1 MLLSII
7 IVSYNTKDLT
17 IQTLKSAVADIN
29 SSKLLKRK
37 TEIFVVDNRSKDDSV
52 KAVREFKQKTKVP
65 IKVIATRKNLGFA
78 KGNNVAVEKA
88 KGEYIIFLNSDTII
102 KKGALESMVKRFDNT
117 KLGVLAAT
125 LLNTDFTLQAQG
137 GNFPNLLNL
146 FFHMSMMDDLPI
158 IGKLLPSTQH
168 TGKNLKQTNNYKFDK
183 KMSPKK
189 QIFQKNKLIKIDWV
203 AGTAMMLSRKA
214 IDEFGSLDP
223 NIFMYGED
231 IELCLRAR
239 NHNYEVAIDPTAQII
254 HLKNQ
259 SSTSENS
266 IRGELKGYLY
276 IYSKH
281 QSRFQTE
288 IARVLIQMGVFLRIF
303 VFSIIAPDPYKK
315 QIYKNAL
322 SDLK

>member
-17 IQTLKSAVADIN
+17 IQTLKSTVADIN
-29 SSKLLKRK
+29 SSKLLKGN
-37 TEIFVVDNRSKDDSV
+37 TEIYVVDNNSTDDSV
-52 KAVREFKQKTKVP
+52 KAVKEFKLTTKIP
-65 IKVIATRKNLGFA
+65 IKVIATGKNLGFA
-78 KGNNVAVEKA
+78 GGNNVAVEKST
-88 KGEYIIFLNSDTII
+88 GDLILFLNSDTIV
-102 KKGALESMVKRFDNT
+102 KKGALESMVKRFDNE
-117 KLGVLAAT
+117 KLGVLAST
-125 LLNTDFTLQAQG
+125 LLNPDFTLQAQG

-146 FFHMSMMDDLPI
+146 FFHMSMMDDLPL

-168 TGKNLKQTNNYKFDK
+168 TGKNTKQADHYTFDENL
-183 KMSPKK
+183 SPKSQEFK
-189 QIFQKNKLIKIDWV
+189 KDKLIKVDWV
-203 AGTAMMLSRKA
+203 AGTAMMISRKA
-214 IDEFGSLDP
+214 IDEFGSLDQ

-239 NHNYEVAIDPTAQII
+239 NHGYEVAIDPTAQII

-259 SSTSENS
+259 SSTSENA

-281 QSRFQTE
+281 QTRTQTE
-288 IARVLIQMGVFLRIF
+288 IMKVILQMGVLLRVF
-303 VFSIIAPDPYKK
+303 VFSVIAPDDYKK

-322 SDLK
+322 GDLK

>member
-17 IQTLKSAVADIN
+17 IQTLKSTVADIN
-29 SSKLLKRK
+29 SSKLLKGN
-37 TEIFVVDNRSKDDSV
+37 TEIYVVDNNSSDDSV
-52 KAVREFKQKTKVP
+52 KAVKEFKQNSNVP
-65 IKVIATRKNLGFA
+65 VKVIATGKNLGFA
-78 KGNNVAVEKA
+78 GGNNVAVEKSS
-88 KGEYIIFLNSDTII
+88 GDLIIFLNSDTIV
-102 KKGALESMVKRFDNT
+102 KRGALESMVKRFENE
-117 KLGVLAAT
+117 KLGVLAST
-125 LLNTDFTLQAQG
+125 LLNPDFTLQAQG

-146 FFHMSMMDDLPI
+146 FFHMSMMDDLPL

-168 TGKNLKQTNNYKFDK
+168 TGKNTKQADNYKFDENL
-183 KMSPKK
+183 SPKSQTFK
-189 QIFQKNKLIKIDWV
+189 KDKLIKVDWV

-239 NHNYEVAIDPTAQII
+239 NHGYEVAIDPTAQII

-259 SSTSENS
+259 SSTSENA

-276 IYSKH
+276 IYTKH
-281 QSRFQTE
+281 QSRAQTE
-288 IARVLIQMGVFLRIF
+288 IMKVILQMGVLLRIF
-303 VFSIIAPDPYKK
+303 VFSVIAPDDYKK

-322 SDLK
+322 GDLK